1 LGTACVFLLE
11 NYDSDVPIN
20 IGTGKDISIAEL
32 ASLIQEIVGFEG
44 GIIWDSSKPDGTPR
58 KLLDVSRIRNL
69 GWAPETELR
78 SGITSTYQ
86 WYENQIDNSNKP

>member
-1 LGTACVFLLE
+1 
-11 NYDSDVPIN
+11 
-20 IGTGKDISIAEL
+20 
-32 ASLIQEIVGFEG
+32 
-44 GIIWDSSKPDGTPR
+44 
-58 KLLDVSRIRNL
+58 VSRIRNL